1 MGCNMT
7 EDIEKRIDRCVEK
20 YQNLVKS
27 RQMFYKKNKPYI
39 QVRILA

>member
-1 MGCNMT
+1 MKYLNMSKG
-7 EDIEKRIDRCVEK
+7 D
-20 YQNLVKS
+20 NLVKS